1 MINDY
6 QKEPSTMTKKRS
18 FIPAAAKILLALAS
32 FTGTIGLWN
41 FLANKDYQVGGIN
54 QNPDKEM
61 PNLRPMPTLVALVTI
76 TEENTNPTSPVVNSL
91 PITELRKVEL
101 SLAPVAA
108 SQPRLSINN
117 APEILPAPVANTNSS
132 R

>member
-1 MINDY
+1 
-6 QKEPSTMTKKRS
+6 MTKKRS